1 MALKT
6 FVKINQVSSLSDAR
20 YCAGMGVDVLGF
32 ALVEGSPSFVDPQ
45 QFKEITQWVS
55 GPKFAGEFGSA
66 SIDQIKLASVDYSL
80 DFIETSVPDH
90 LEAIAELNIPIILKS
105 RIESQ
110 ADLGKFLDVVA
121 YGGDLLHFLHLE
133 LEADALKA
141 LSSDIATIKKPL
153 ILSTND
159 SLTNLDLL
167 INHGISLTAK
177 QEEQTGLQDYGEIMD
192 VLEELEVDF

>member
-32 ALVEGSPSFVDPQ
+32 SLVEGSPSFVDPQ

-55 GPKFAGEFGSA
+55 GPKFAGEFNKAG
-66 SIDQIKLASVDYSL
+66 IDQIKLASVDYSL
-80 DFIETSVPDH
+80 DFIETSMPDH

-105 RIESQ
+105 RIESPGDFNKLQ
-110 ADLGKFLDVVA
+110 DVVT

-133 LEADALKA
+133 LEADTLKA
-141 LSSDIATIKKPL
+141 LSSDISKINKPL

-159 SLTNLDLL
+159 ALTNLHLL
-167 INHGISLTAK
+167 TNHGISLTAT

-192 VLEELEVDF
+192 VLEALETED

>member
-55 GPKFAGEFGSA
+55 GPKFAGEFDSA

-110 ADLGKFLDVVA
+110 AELGKFLDVVA

-133 LEADALKA
+133 LEADTLKA

-167 INHGISLTAK
+167 INYGISLTAK

-192 VLEELEVDF
+192 VLEELEEDF